1 MKDMEFEVEDTLS
14 IYTRIVEERNVAR
27 KREIYM
33 NELMRPYEGVFNT
46 FGGSVEPSAPGLMDA
61 SKLCDMWGYLPP
73 ERLRE
78 EALHLLNALE
88 ERGVWEIAGKSLEK
102 ACKAFESYADK
113 IHLDHVLLGIFLSD
127 PSRMAQRDRG
137 FAGFGAIPGYVMLS
151 FSEPN
156 EYSIGRLPGSI
167 AHELHHGIRTTIFR
181 WNPMTLTVG
190 DYIVIE
196 GLAESF
202 ATALYGEK
210 MLHYAMAEFDQKEI
224 PRVKEVIGSAL
235 GVKGFNE
242 VRPYIFGDT
251 IAGELGAPKAGLP
264 YMAGYTMGYHVVQ
277 SYLKETGKSIEEA
290 TFVPADE
297 IVRDSKYFK

>member
-1 MKDMEFEVEDTLS
+1 MEFEVEDTLS
-14 IYTRIVEERNVAR
+14 IYKRILEERNVER
-27 KREIYM
+27 KREIYK
-33 NELMRPYEGVFNT
+33 NELMRPYEGVFNA
-46 FGGSVEPSAPGLMDA
+46 FGGSIEPSAPGVMDA

-73 ERLRE
+73 ERLGE

-88 ERGVWEIAGKSLEK
+88 ECDVWKIAGMSLAN
-102 ACKAFESYADK
+102 ACKTFEDYTDK
-113 IHLDHVLLGIFLSD
+113 IRLGSVLLGIFLSD
-127 PSRMAQRDRG
+127 SSRMAQRDRG

-156 EYSIGRLPGSI
+156 EYSIARLPGSV

-210 MLHYAMAEFDQKEI
+210 MLHYAMAEFDQKKV
-224 PRVKEVIGSAL
+224 PRVREVIGSAL

-264 YMAGYTMGYHVVQ
+264 YMAGYTMGYYVVQ
-277 SYLKETGKSIEEA
+277 SYLKETGKSIVEA
-290 TFVPADE
+290 TFAPAEE
-297 IVRDSKYFK
+297 IVKESKYFE